1 MLTNLKKIIKKSVII
16 ITRSLSRTRLGKLI
30 GESMIEDVMHRVQAV
45 THNNIKM
52 KFTTPN
58 QLNHFRVDTFSSKEP
73 ETLEWIDFIPDNSI
87 LWDIGANI
95 GLYSV
100 YAARASKCKVFAFE
114 PSVFNLELLARNIF
128 INNLQ
133 EKITIIPLALTD
145 KMGIN
150 KMRLTT
156 TDWGGALSTFGKNI
170 GWDGLPQE
178 DNFSFQTFGCSMDQ
192 AVSIFKLPRPDF
204 IKMDVDGIEH
214 FILQG
219 GKNILNKINGI
230 LIEINDDFKEQ
241 AVSSKKFLEEA
252 GLSFKGKR
260 HSEMIDKSATFRMVY
275 NQIWVRE
282 SYVQ

>member
-1 MLTNLKKIIKKSVII
+1 MVLSLKKIIKKSII
-16 ITRSLSRTRLGKLI
+16 LFSRILSKTRI
-30 GESMIEDVMHRVQAV
+30 GQVYGETIIEDVMKREKTVM
-45 THNNIKM
+45 HNDIEMRFSIPDQSNR
-52 KFTTPN
+52 
-58 QLNHFRVDTFSSKEP
+58 FRIDTFSSKEP

>member
-1 MLTNLKKIIKKSVII
+1 MIRFLKDLTKKSII
-16 ITRSLSRTRLGKLI
+16 LFSHILSKTRI
-30 GESMIEDVMHRVQAV
+30 GQFYGEAVIEDVMKREKTVM
-45 THNNIKM
+45 HNDIEMRFSIPDQSNR
-52 KFTTPN
+52 
-58 QLNHFRVDTFSSKEP
+58 FRIDTFSSKEP